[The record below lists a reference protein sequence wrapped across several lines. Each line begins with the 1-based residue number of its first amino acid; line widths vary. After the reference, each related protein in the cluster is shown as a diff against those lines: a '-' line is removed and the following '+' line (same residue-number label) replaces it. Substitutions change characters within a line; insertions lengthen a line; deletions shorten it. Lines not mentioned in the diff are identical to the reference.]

1 MRANEDGSVVLL
13 PAEAKGIADVIRNGR
28 MLVEQLEAGK
38 PGQSQFTVEYQLLV
52 ALDLLEEFGVSPEE
66 LTEKVDSRRQPG

>member
-1 MRANEDGSVVLL
+1 MRANEDGSVVLT
-13 PAEAKGIADVIRNGR
+13 AEEAKGIADVLKQGR

-38 PGQSQFTVEYQLLV
+38 QGQSQFTVEHQLLG
-52 ALDLLEEFGVSPEE
+52 ALDYLEDLGVSPEE